1 MFRAIKYFLREGW
14 SSLWHNKGANFLSI
28 AIIIV
33 SLYVLGVFLVL
44 STNFNHILARWSE
57 NVQVN
62 IYLEENLSEP
72 ALLYVQE
79 RLSILPEIEEFV
91 YISKQ
96 EALQRFHTLFPS
108 LRTLPDDIGGNPFPP
123 SYELKIKKEYQ
134 TIDGVKRLA
143 SRLQRLDGVKEVS
156 YDLQWIERL
165 STVMKLLRVIG
176 IFLVGVLVFSA
187 VSTTSNVIRLLA
199 YARKDEIDIMKLV
212 GASSWFIKGPFLVE
226 GMLQGFIAG
235 IISIGILYLS
245 YRLVS
250 YYLALSYNLLFG
262 FLLFTFLPLEYW
274 LGIISGG
281 TLVGLMGSFISIRK
295 FLRY

>member
-1 MFRAIKYFLREGW
+1 MRAIRYFLREGW
-14 SSLWHNKGANFLSI
+14 SSLWHNKGANLLSI

-44 STNFNHILARWSE
+44 STNFNHIIERWSE
-57 NVQVN
+57 DVQVN
-62 IYLEENLSEP
+62 IFLDENLSEP
-72 ALLYVQE
+72 ALLYLQE
-79 RLSILPEIEEFV
+79 KLSILPEIGEFI

-96 EALQRFHTLFPS
+96 EALQRFQILFPS
-108 LRTLPDDIGGNPFPP
+108 LQTLPDEIGENPFPP

-134 TIDGVKRLA
+134 TIDGVRGLA
-143 SRLQRLDGVKEVS
+143 SRLKSLDGVKEVS

-187 VSTTSNVIRLLA
+187 VSTTANVIKLLA

-235 IISIGILYLS
+235 IISIGLLYLS
-245 YRLVS
+245 YRLVA

-274 LGIISGG
+274 LGIIGGG
-281 TLVGLMGSFISIRK
+281 TLVGLIGSSISIRK

>member
-1 MFRAIKYFLREGW
+1 MRAIKYFLREGW
-14 SSLWHNKGANFLSI
+14 SSLWHNKGANLLSI

-79 RLSILPEIEEFV
+79 RLSILPEIGEFV

-96 EALQRFHTLFPS
+96 EALQRFQTLFPS
-108 LRTLPDDIGGNPFPP
+108 LQTLPDDIGGNPFPP

-134 TIDGVKRLA
+134 TIDGIKRLA

-165 STVMKLLRVIG
+165 SAVMKLIRVIG

-212 GASSWFIKGPFLVE
+212 GASNWFIKGPFLVE

-235 IISIGILYLS
+235 IISIGLLYLS

-274 LGIISGG
+274 LGIIGGG
-281 TLVGLMGSFISIRK
+281 TLVGLIGSFISIRK

>member
-1 MFRAIKYFLREGW
+1 MLRAIRYFLREGW
-14 SSLWHNKGANFLSI
+14 SSLWHNKGANLLSI

-44 STNFNHILARWSE
+44 STNFNHIIERWSE
-57 NVQVN
+57 DVQVN
-62 IYLEENLSEP
+62 IFLDENLSEP
-72 ALLYVQE
+72 ALLYLQE
-79 RLSILPEIEEFV
+79 RLSILPEIGEFI

-96 EALQRFHTLFPS
+96 EALQRFQILFPS
-108 LRTLPDDIGGNPFPP
+108 LQTLPDEIGENPFPS

-134 TIDGVKRLA
+134 TIDGVRGLA
-143 SRLQRLDGVKEVS
+143 SRLKSLDGVKEVS

-187 VSTTSNVIRLLA
+187 VSTTANVIKLLA

-235 IISIGILYLS
+235 IISIGLLYLS
-245 YRLVS
+245 YRLVA

-274 LGIISGG
+274 LGIIGGG
-281 TLVGLMGSFISIRK
+281 TLVGLIGSSISIRK